1 MKRKLINF
9 GYIRFVSVI
18 FPFISTFM
26 SVLVSNLTSFK
37 SGRVRFVIVKLLP
50 EHSVIVSTQFVKFLT
65 TSTD

>member
-1 MKRKLINF
+1 
-9 GYIRFVSVI
+9 
-18 FPFISTFM
+18 M

-50 EHSVIVSTQFVKFLT
+50 EQSVIVSMQFVKFLT